1 MAIDSSDAEAW
12 HNLAVSLAES
22 DDMIG
27 ALEDWRRSVA
37 ADPSYAEGL
46 AFLGLGHYWRRQY
59 DSAARWADS
68 AITVEPNYLLGRST
82 VGYIAIERGD
92 YRRARAAFE
101 AARRL
106 TTDIEAINSA
116 AGTALADARAGA
128 LPGARDMLQQ
138 AESKA
143 IGYAA
148 TSLHTVVFMAQAH
161 AAVAA
166 KDRAIAWLRR
176 YTPSNDLHFQLHL
189 RCDPPF
195 DPIAADPRFRALLLA
210 PRPAGSQGC

>member
-1 MAIDSSDAEAW
+1 
-12 HNLAVSLAES
+12 
-22 DDMIG
+22 MIFRMG
-27 ALEDWRRSVA
+27 TFRSC
-37 ADPSYAEGL
+37 D
-46 AFLGLGHYWRRQY
+46 WRRQY
-59 DSAARWADS
+59 DSAAHWADS

-128 LPGARDMLQQ
+128 LPEARDMLQQ

-148 TSLHTVVFMAQAH
+148 TSLHTSVYMAQAH
-161 AAVAA
+161 AAVGAT
-166 KDRAIAWLRR
+166 DRAIAWLRR